1 MSATPFVLEDELKTI
16 HPVSRVTRWRQEKA
30 GSFPK
35 RINLSPRT
43 IAWRRADIEAWQI
56 DPPRWADRLIAA
68 E

>member
-35 RINLSPRT
+35 RINDHAPRRGV
-43 IAWRRADIEAWQI
+43 AS
-56 DPPRWADRLIAA
+56 
-68 E
+68 